1 MTILNGIAQSI
12 NVYSSGK
19 DLNMYL
25 SGTYNISNANADMNV
40 FGTLSNNITSV
51 FGKLKNMS
59 LNTLLNT
66 IPGVNRN
73 ELDPMEMDGIN
84 KIPNIENQNI
94 YRIFQAE
101 IFGNIDGN
109 NYVRSFKW
117 IK

>member
-1 MTILNGIAQSI
+1 
-12 NVYSSGK
+12 
-19 DLNMYL
+19 
-25 SGTYNISNANADMNV
+25 
-40 FGTLSNNITSV
+40 
-51 FGKLKNMS
+51 MS

-66 IPGVNRN
+66 IPGINKT

-109 NYVRSFKW
+109 SYVRSFKW